1 MIIMVRKESGGG
13 TEVSVEIN
21 VVLLN
26 WCMIDMKKY
35 CIHILLYNYV
45 HVYDKM
51 NGYA

>member
-1 MIIMVRKESGGG
+1 MVVGQKCLLKY
-13 TEVSVEIN
+13 

-35 CIHILLYNYV
+35 CIHILYNYV